1 MRSPQLRHS
10 QLAGATTLGDATR
23 ELNRRRVPGLG
34 ATLNR
39 PRKDKDVNRKIAAVL
54 VVGVTAMCAGE
65 AYADTSSFPTRFTEF
80 KLERSS
86 GKRTF
91 SGQIDSTNSG
101 CLKGRKVELI
111 GKHSGNQT
119 TLGKDMTNGDG
130 KFKVALP
137 GSEVKDGTY
146 YAKAKQKKFN
156 NGDKC
161 VEGQSGT
168 IKVSS

>member
-1 MRSPQLRHS
+1 
-10 QLAGATTLGDATR
+10 
-23 ELNRRRVPGLG
+23 
-34 ATLNR
+34 
-39 PRKDKDVNRKIAAVL
+39 VNRKLAAML
-54 VVGVTAMCAGE
+54 VVGVLAIGAGE
-65 AYADTSSFPTRFTEF
+65 AYAGTASYPTRFIEF

-86 GKRTF
+86 SKRTF

-111 GKHSGNQT
+111 RKHSGNQT
-119 TLGKDMTNGDG
+119 TLGKDTTSGKG

-137 GSEVKDGTY
+137 SSEVKDGTY
-146 YAKAKQKKFN
+146 FAKAKQKKFN

-161 VEGQSGT
+161 LEGQSGT